1 MLKIIKQTKKASGK
15 QNSVLNP
22 FSLGEGLIKSCNY
35 KLAILYL
42 TPEGKNGEGN
52 GELLP
57 FERQANK
64 MNKPLTYRFITLI
77 RGHNGLLKKASQ
89 LSRYP

>member
-1 MLKIIKQTKKASGK
+1 
-15 QNSVLNP
+15 
-22 FSLGEGLIKSCNY
+22 
-35 KLAILYL
+35 LAILYL
-42 TPEGKNGEGN
+42 TPEDKNGEGKE
-52 GELLP
+52 ELLP
-57 FERQANK
+57 FETQANK